1 MPFLIA
7 AIAILVIVAV
17 VLYVRKRPEP
27 FTGIN
32 PAMLE
37 EKNAEITELRQQL
50 EQANLRTFRI
60 QDEAAL
66 ALKEERHRLQLEWA
80 ETKRA
85 DRKASNE
92 RSRSAL
98 VAKIAEHMAPF
109 LPGFAFNPKDARH
122 IGELIDF
129 IVYDGLEDGEIREVV
144 FLEVKT
150 RRTGRVSNPRE
161 RLLKEA
167 IDAGRVSYRVF
178 VPEVIRKQS

>member
-1 MPFLIA
+1 MIALIVVA
-7 AIAILVIVAV
+7 VLAIVVAILLIRRRRQPQEDMSSLVHELQEQLRQATLDREVMRQELDNTQRQYAQA
-17 VLYVRKRPEP
+17 L
-27 FTGIN
+27 T
-32 PAMLE
+32 E
-37 EKNAEITELRQQL
+37 EKQ
-50 EQANLRTFRI
+50 
-60 QDEAAL
+60 
-66 ALKEERHRLQLEWA
+66 RLQLEWA

-85 DRKASNE
+85 DRQASNA

-150 RRTGRVSNPRE
+150 RRTGRVTNPRE
-161 RLLKEA
+161 KLLKEA

-178 VPEVIRKQS
+178 VPEVIRK